1 MAKTYEPIATT
12 TLGSNQTTVTFSS
25 IASTY
30 TDIRIIC
37 SLTSTAAK
45 RTFLRFNGDTAA
57 NYASIYIQGDG
68 STASSGD
75 DPAATE
81 ASIDYAGSTAYHSII
96 VDVMSYANTNKYKT
110 YLSRGGNTAT
120 LVIAYVGVWNSNS
133 AINSISINSTGASGL
148 LTGSTFTLYGI
159 KAA

>member
-37 SLTSTAAK
+37 SLTSSAAK
-45 RTFLRFNGDTAA
+45 RTFMRFNGDSGS
-57 NYASIYIQGDG
+57 NYGSIYMSGDG
-68 STASSGD
+68 STTSSGD
-75 DPAATE
+75 DPLSSE
-81 ASIDYAGSTAYHSII
+81 GNIDYASNTDYHTIC
-96 VDVMSYANTNKYKT
+96 VDLMNYKNTTTYKT
-110 YLSRGGNTAT
+110 WLSRSGNGTGI
-120 LVIAYVGVWNSNS
+120 VFGYVGVWNSTA
-133 AINSISINSTGASGL
+133 AINQISINSTGASGL